1 MSFRVVVDSCGELTD
16 EMKDSGLFVSVPFL
30 IDISG
35 HHFTDDAS
43 FDIGRFL
50 KLVKESPTVARTAC
64 PSPERFQNAFDCDAE
79 RIYVVTISSQLSGA
93 YNSAMLAKSMEEE
106 DHPEKK
112 IHVFNSKSASIGE
125 TLIARKIRECEEEGF
140 SFEHT
145 VEAVENYIESQVTW
159 FVLEDLE
166 TLRKNGRLSNFKAAL
181 ATALKIKPICSSTPE
196 GTIQQAGQARGI
208 NKALV
213 RMVDMAAEAAEHTE
227 KKEIAVSCVAC
238 PERGQMVLDA
248 LKERIPAKDYLLVLA
263 SGLTTTYAN
272 EGGIVV
278 VV

>member
-1 MSFRVVVDSCGELTD
+1 MSYRIVMDSCGEMSQD
-16 EMKDSGLFVSVPFL
+16 MKESGLFVEVPFL
-30 IDISG
+30 IDIAG
-35 HHFTDDAS
+35 CHFVDDAS
-43 FDIGRFL
+43 FDIHKFL
-50 KLVKESPTVARTAC
+50 KLVRESPTVAKTAC
-64 PSPERFQNAFDCDAE
+64 PSPERFRRTFDCEAE
-79 RIYVVTISSQLSGA
+79 RIYVVTISERLSGS
-93 YNSAMLAKSMEEE
+93 YNSANLAKSMEED

-112 IHVFNSKSASIGE
+112 IHVFNSRSASIGE
-125 TLIARKIRECEEEGF
+125 TLIARKIWQCEKEGF

-145 VEAVENYIESQVTW
+145 VEAVEAYIESQITW

-166 TLRKNGRLSNFKAAL
+166 TLRKNGRLSNLKAAL

-213 RMVDMAAEAAEHTE
+213 RMVDMAAEAAQHTE
-227 KKEIAVSCVAC
+227 NREIAVSHVTN
-238 PERGQMVLDA
+238 PERGQMVIDA
-248 LKERIPAKDYLLVLA
+248 LKERIPAANYILLPA

>member
-1 MSFRVVVDSCGELTD
+1 MSYRIVMDSCGEMSED
-16 EMKDSGLFVSVPFL
+16 MKESGHFASVPFL

-35 HHFTDDAS
+35 HHFTDDDS
-43 FDIGRFL
+43 FDMKKFL
-50 KLVKESPTVARTAC
+50 RLVKESPTVAKTAC
-64 PSPERFQNAFDCDAE
+64 PSPERFQREFDGDCE
-79 RIYVVTISSQLSGA
+79 RIYVVTISAELSGA

-106 DHPEKK
+106 DDPDKK

-125 TLIARKIRECEEEGF
+125 TLIARKIWECEKEGL
-140 SFEHT
+140 SFERT
-145 VEAVENYIESQVTW
+145 VEVVENYIESQVTW
-159 FVLEDLE
+159 FVLEDLD

-213 RMVDMAAEAAEHTE
+213 RMVEMAAEAAVHTE
-227 KKEIAVSCVAC
+227 NKEIAVSHVDC
-238 PERGQMVLDA
+238 PERGQMVIDA
-248 LKERIPAKDYLLVLA
+248 LKERVPAKNYILLPS

-272 EGGIVV
+272 DGGIVV
-278 VV
+278 VI